1 LRIAKIKK
9 QKRRGTRI
17 RRARRIRNEGAI
29 DYTVNVTSVI
39 IQHKWCGHAIQRATG
54 AIGARE
60 VFRCFSIFR
69 QNSFRQNSFRHFQ
82 IVSDIFFFFQT
93 FFSKHD
99 WLARV
104 FSWKTDRCTFT
115 GTPRYSHAPRR
126 M

>member
-9 QKRRGTRI
+9 QKRRGARI

-29 DYTVNVTSVI
+29 DYTVNVTGAI
-39 IQHKWCGHAIQRATG
+39 IQYKWCGHAIQHATG

-60 VFRCFSIFR
+60 VFRRFSI
-69 QNSFRQNSFRHFQ
+69 FRQNSFRHFQ
-82 IVSDIFFFFQT
+82 IVSDKIVSDIFFSFQT

-104 FSWKTDRCTFT
+104 SRENRTDARL
-115 GTPRYSHAPRR
+115 PELPDRR
-126 M
+126 IIQ